1 MLDLK
6 QIETFYPQPLRPF
19 RRNLLREYL
28 QYKILEIIFES
39 KYSSRLAFMGGTAA
53 RIIHANTRFSE
64 DLDFDNLGLEI
75 DDFDDLSLII
85 QKKLKLQGYNLEI
98 KNIFKAAFRSYI
110 RFSDLLYDN
119 KISKHRREKLLI
131 QVDTEPQN
139 FEYEPQNVILN
150 KFDVFLRIRVVPQNI
165 LLSQKIY
172 CLFSRPRHM
181 GRDFYDT
188 VFFMGRTKPDMD
200 YLFLKLNIKIET
212 ELRDRLLNLCENLN
226 FKQLARDVEPFL
238 FNPSDSKKVLL
249 FPEYI
254 RAYEF

>member
-1 MLDLK
+1 MLDIN
-6 QIETFYPQPLRPF
+6 QIETFYTQPLRPF
-19 RRNLLREYL
+19 KRYLLREYL

-39 KYSSRLAFMGGTAA
+39 KYSSQLAFMGGTAA

-64 DLDFDNLGLEI
+64 DLDFDNLGLKPG
-75 DDFDDLSLII
+75 DFEELSHII
-85 QKKLKLQGYNLEI
+85 QKKIMLQGYNLEI
-98 KNIFKAAFRSYI
+98 KNMFKTAYRSSL

-119 KISKHRREKLLI
+119 KLSKHRGEKLLI

-150 KFDVFLRIRVVPQNI
+150 KFDVFLRINAVPPNI

-172 CLFSRPRHM
+172 CLFARPRHM

-200 YLFLKLNIKIET
+200 YLFQKLKIKTKT
-212 ELRDRLLNLCENLN
+212 ELRGRLLNLCETLN

-238 FNPSDSKKVLL
+238 FYPSDSKKVLL
-249 FPEYI
+249 FPEFI
-254 RAYEF
+254 REYKF